1 MKVSERSG
9 TSNLI
14 IKSAINFLAKIIMCM
29 ISDCLSQILFYTVHR
44 CR

>member
-1 MKVSERSG
+1 MKVSERNG

-14 IKSAINFLAKIIMCM
+14 IKSAINFLEKIIMGM
-29 ISDCLSQILFYTVHR
+29 ISNCLSQILLYTYIR